1 MANIK
6 VGLSKKSTVILL
18 LLFFVLTGGGGGYLL
33 WRVNQAKTV
42 APTDSDAS
50 GGTWSCSPKF
60 DVVYY
65 LRDGTEKKCNACT
78 SKSDANTGAGCPF
91 DYTYECGQYCF
102 PGKTPCGEEACN
114 NIGNPAPTVTL
125 AYKAGAGGTIEG
137 QATQTFTIGGD
148 GTEVT
153 AKPNSGFKFGGWN
166 DNHPTAQRRDRN
178 VKSSV
183 TYTASFTAEA
193 VPHCNF
199 TYKVATG
206 GGGSLTGTTTQK
218 VDNGESGTPVTAAPA
233 STHVFVKWEGDSNQ
247 ETAGVAKR
255 TDSCSNTNVSTP
267 VNKTFTAVFKKKDVP
282 VVKYDLTY
290 KTDGNGSVDKAGP
303 HKVNADGQGPKVT
316 ATAKKGFKF
325 SQWQVIEGAGK
336 SVPAG
341 LGSSRDGTKSW
352 RVDTKI
358 KAKVTVKANFKKACG
373 DNVCDSWENMTNC
386 PADCKGCGDG
396 KCVAPE
402 NAEKCPKDCKAK
414 CGDGFCT
421 HDENAKTC
429 PGDCKAVCGDKFCTH
444 DENAETCPEDCKA
457 KCGDNICSP
466 SENAQTCP
474 QDCPVNCGD
483 GICSEDENPEK
494 CPADCPSVC
503 GDGMCTGGESSADC
517 PDDCG
522 SPVVG
527 EVVPET
533 GIFDDSRH
541 TMIFGAVVLVVGI
554 AWTWIATLPKKVIHT
569 VSSVSSAISSTNDK
583 LKRKKLTRERDSRRS
598 KLEKRIK

>member
-18 LLFFVLTGGGGGYLL
+18 LLFFVLIGGGGGFLL

-50 GGTWSCSPKF
+50 ETVDDSTCLPLPAGECIRESALPPYPTREQYARICTIMPSGEHGYCKYSKSTRVVAYHITFNAGTGGTVSPSGQQRVEPNKSI
-60 DVVYY
+60 
-65 LRDGTEKKCNACT
+65 T
-78 SKSDANTGAGCPF
+78 S
-91 DYTYECGQYCF
+91 
-102 PGKTPCGEEACN
+102 
-114 NIGNPAPTVTL
+114 
-125 AYKAGAGGTIEG
+125 
-137 QATQTFTIGGD
+137 
-148 GTEVT
+148 T
-153 AKPNSGFKFGGWN
+153 AKPDDDDVYEFAGWEGSGGGDVSDMSEKQLTISNVNS
-166 DNHPTAQRRDRN
+166 DA
-178 VKSSV
+178 
-183 TYTASFTAEA
+183 TYTAKFKEKKKAF
-193 VPHCNF
+193 CKF
-199 TYKVATG
+199 TYKVHPD
-206 GGGSLTGTTTQK
+206 GGGSIKDGPLEQTVYNGATGTK
-218 VDNGESGTPVTAAPA
+218 VTATPA
-233 STHVFVKWEGDSNQ
+233 STHNFVKWNEDGKT
-247 ETAGVAKR
+247 TAAR
-255 TDSCSNTNVSTP
+255 TDKCSNTNVSTP
-267 VNKTFTAVFKKKDVP
+267 VNKTFTAVFQEKDVP

-290 KTDGNGSVDKAGP
+290 KTDGNGTIDEDKQGP
-303 HKVNADGQGPKVT
+303 HKVEKGKNGPSVVAKAKTGYKFASWSEKAVQSPVPPKPWSSPIIGTPSGPHVT
-316 ATAKKGFKF
+316 
-325 SQWQVIEGAGK
+325 
-336 SVPAG
+336 
-341 LGSSRDGTKSW
+341 SSR
-352 RVDTKI
+352 VDRNVQASMIIT
-358 KAKVTVKANFKKACG
+358 ANFKKACG
-373 DNVCDSWENMTNC
+373 DKVCDSWENMTNC

-402 NAEKCPKDCKAK
+402 NAQTCAKDCKAK
-414 CGDGFCT
+414 CGDKLCT

-444 DENAETCPEDCKA
+444 NENAETCPDDCKA

-569 VSSVSSAISSTNDK
+569 VSSVSSTISSANDK
-583 LKRKKLTRERDSRRS
+583 LKREKLTRERNSRRS
-598 KLEKRIK
+598 KLEERIK